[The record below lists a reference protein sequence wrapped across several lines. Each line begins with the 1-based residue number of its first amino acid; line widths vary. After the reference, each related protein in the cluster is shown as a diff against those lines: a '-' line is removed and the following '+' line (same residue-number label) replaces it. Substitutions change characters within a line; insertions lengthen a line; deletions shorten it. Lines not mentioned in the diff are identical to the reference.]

1 MERAVGEKFDFD
13 GVRLQVKDAG
23 SRPRCSSCY
32 FNKYMRSYL
41 YVEDVIKC
49 LNSCF
54 ALGRSDGKN
63 VVFVEV

>member
-1 MERAVGEKFDFD
+1 MERAVGEIFDLD
-13 GVRLQVKDAG
+13 GVKLQVKEVG
-23 SRPRCSSCY
+23 VRPICSSCY

-49 LNSCF
+49 LNNCF
-54 ALGRSDGKN
+54 ALGRNDGKN